1 MQKEHIIPLKSKC
14 YQRPKLSHACVLSEL
29 TVLKKCP
36 FGVWYKIWLHNKI
49 SFIYHIF
56 IVLTNLVSVRAEKC
70 RGKPPAKFSSKWFI
84 FCDHVFLPWSRPYSH
99 CCWKKS
105 SFLERDDTSHF
116 ADPEELLFWCRSGC
130 HSHFPSGGRLGR
142 QRVITCLG
150 RGCWAPWPRKD

>member
-14 YQRPKLSHACVLSEL
+14 YQRPQLSHACVLSEL

-84 FCDHVFLPWSRPYSH
+84 FCDHVFHPHFLRSLLSCNWSKPFWGKRVFLQQ
-99 CCWKKS
+99 
-105 SFLERDDTSHF
+105 SFLQRNHEHRGVNLHQQAF
-116 ADPEELLFWCRSGC
+116 GHHHEEWEKAC
-130 HSHFPSGGRLGR
+130 
-142 QRVITCLG
+142 
-150 RGCWAPWPRKD
+150 